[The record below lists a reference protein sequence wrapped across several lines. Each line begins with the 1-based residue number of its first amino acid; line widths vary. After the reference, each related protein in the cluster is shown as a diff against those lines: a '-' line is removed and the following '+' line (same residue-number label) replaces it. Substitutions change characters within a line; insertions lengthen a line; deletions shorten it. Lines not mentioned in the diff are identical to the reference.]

1 MRRLR
6 TVLFIVLLLLPIALT
21 TGQPSYAQSPLILP
35 EESLFTDPIYARHG
49 FEGLA
54 QAYLNRTRYQ
64 LAIDIDPVTGML
76 TGSARITFVNRAF
89 VAVDRVIFRLYPN
102 HPTHSSRNMQV
113 ADITV
118 NGVATAGEFL
128 DPDRT
133 VMQVSLNGA
142 LPPNAAAVI
151 TMNYTITTPSGS
163 FYYISEPYPIVA
175 IFDAS
180 GWRMDVVTKG
190 LDYAFTESALHVIRL
205 RAPSNIAT
213 WFVGMAKSVEQQ
225 PDGKTV
231 YTIVTGP
238 VRNFII
244 VQGRGWQSQEFSGA
258 SVPIRVLYSD
268 NHAAAE
274 QIGQI
279 TVAAFN
285 FYEQNFGPYP
295 YAEFDVVSMRFSSGG
310 EEYPGIVFINNE
322 RDAVYRRFITAH
334 EVGHQW
340 FYGIAGNDTLNN
352 AWLDESMTQVAGYLF
367 YKRTQYSSPNAADQ
381 YWASILTW
389 YNRLQTVRPLDTP
402 MSQYRDFNDFMSNIY
417 GGGAVF
423 LRELGEQIGDD
434 ALIAGMRSYVGAI
447 YLGIGT
453 PQQFYQAIQA
463 QTTIDLAPL
472 FCQRV
477 GIMCR

>member
-1 MRRLR
+1 MRRLQ
-6 TVLFIVLLLLPIALT
+6 ILLLVSLLAISVILSASRPIYA
-21 TGQPSYAQSPLILP
+21 QPSLDLP
-35 EESLFTDPIYARHG
+35 DEALFTDPVYARHG

-54 QAYLNRTRYQ
+54 QPYLSRTRYQ
-64 LAIDIDPVTGML
+64 LAIDVDPNLGLL
-76 TGSARITFVNRAF
+76 TGRARVTFVNRAF

-102 HPTHSSRNMQV
+102 HPVHGNRNMKV
-113 ADITV
+113 TDIVV
-118 NGVATAGEFL
+118 NGVPTAGDFL

-133 VMQVSLNGA
+133 VMQVSLNGT
-142 LPPNAAAVI
+142 LQPNAAAVI
-151 TMNYTITTPSGS
+151 EMNYTINIPGGN

-175 IFDAS
+175 VFDAS
-180 GWRMDVVTKG
+180 GWRTDVVTKG
-190 LDYAFTESALHVIRL
+190 LDYAFTDSALHVVRL
-205 RAPSNIAT
+205 RAPSNIAS
-213 WFVGMAKSVEQQ
+213 WFVGAVKSTEEL
-225 PDGKTV
+225 PDGKTI
-231 YTIVTGP
+231 YTIATGP

-244 VQGRGWQSQEFSGA
+244 VQGRGWRSQEFSGA

-268 NHAAAE
+268 NPAAAQE
-274 QIGQI
+274 IGEI

-295 YAEFDVVSMRFSSGG
+295 YSEFDVVSMQFASGG
-310 EEYPGIVFINNE
+310 EEYPGIVFINNQ
-322 RDAVYRRFITAH
+322 RNASYRRFITAH

-352 AWLDESMTQVAGYLF
+352 AWLDESMTQLAGYLF
-367 YKRTQYSSPNAADQ
+367 YKKTQYGSPNAADQ

-389 YNRLQTVRPLDTP
+389 YDRLTTVHPLNTP
-402 MSQYRDFNDFMSNIY
+402 MNQYRDFNDFMSNIY

-423 LRELGEQIGDD
+423 LRELGDQIGDD
-434 ALIAGMRSYVGAI
+434 ALIAGIRSYVGAV

-453 PQQFYQAIQA
+453 PQQFYQAVQA
-463 QTTIDLAPL
+463 QTSIDLAPL